1 MEKIRTSFEPHD
13 TPEVN
18 VEIEGY
24 EPLTVADLLVHPKL
38 WGEVCKIRDAF
49 LNMRAK
55 LVEAH
60 IHPPRHSLDRL
71 YERGLFL
78 DAKKFCGEVR
88 KCLEKTSEMSSNERK
103 NLLRV
108 FYVAAANV
116 EEYRKQECIN
126 AKLGLK

>member
-1 MEKIRTSFEPHD
+1 MEKMQ
-13 TPEVN
+13 

-24 EPLTVADLLVHPKL
+24 KPLTVADLLAHPKL
-38 WGEVCKIRDAF
+38 WSEVCKIRDAF

-60 IHPPRHSLDRL
+60 IHPPRHSVFRL

-78 DAKKFCGEVR
+78 HAEKFREEVR

-103 NLLRV
+103 NLLRI
-108 FYVAAANV
+108 FYVAAASV
-116 EEYRKQECIN
+116 EEYRKQECLN
-126 AKLGLK
+126 SKLGSK

>member
-1 MEKIRTSFEPHD
+1 MEKMQ
-13 TPEVN
+13 

-24 EPLTVADLLVHPKL
+24 EPLTVADLLAHPKL
-38 WGEVCKIRDAF
+38 WDEVCKIRDAF

-60 IHPPRHSLDRL
+60 IHPPRHSIFRL

-78 DAKKFCGEVR
+78 DAKKFREEVR

-103 NLLRV
+103 NLLRI
-108 FYVAAANV
+108 FYVAATNV
-116 EEYRKQECIN
+116 EEYRKQKCLN
-126 AKLGLK
+126 AKLESK